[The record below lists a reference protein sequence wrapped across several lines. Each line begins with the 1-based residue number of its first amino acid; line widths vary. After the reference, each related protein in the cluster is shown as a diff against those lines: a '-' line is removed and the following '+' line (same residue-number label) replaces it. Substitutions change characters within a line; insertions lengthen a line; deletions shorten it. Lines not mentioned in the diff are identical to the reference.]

1 MKLKKIIPIGLA
13 AIMAVSAMSI
23 STFAAN
29 IKNVDD
35 VDFYNTVQILTF
47 NPETQDFD
55 IRYEPAS
62 EASLMTLPNY
72 TFTFNQTINTTGS
85 FLTNLKDGS
94 ESYLITDDDTMV
106 LRLNQKPSV
115 RLKLQ
120 VCKNDGTKL
129 GPYREISTSTTVVEM
144 DGLSEYYNLLG
155 SCKVHLQATS
165 GSTNVS
171 GSLSEY

>member
-1 MKLKKIIPIGLA
+1 MSLA

-23 STFAAN
+23 SAFAAN

-55 IRYEPAS
+55 SRYEPAS
-62 EASLMTLPNY
+62 DVSLMTLPNY

-85 FLTNLKDGS
+85 FLKNLEDGE

-120 VCKNDGTKL
+120 VCKNDGTAY
-129 GPYREISTSTTVVEM
+129 GPYREISTSMTVVEM
-144 DGLSEYYNLLG
+144 SGLSDYYNLIG
-155 SCKVHLQATS
+155 SCKVQLKTTT
-165 GSTNVS
+165 GSTIVS
-171 GSLSEY
+171 GSLSEN